1 MSYSPRMYSLV
12 RMGGLDSLLEFYD
25 DNSNTYRK
33 IFWDDSQNDWY
44 VEDNSGISRKL
55 HHDGNTTGGG
65 GGDADTLD
73 GYDSTAFARKAEN
86 ASVSGDWN
94 FTAEIDL
101 TGGIEIGETS
111 GITGSAPAMLAIRG
125 DSFLISGPHL
135 TYEADGSGV
144 VFQQLNWASDNVA
157 LSFDSYF
164 NGTNWISSDAGS
176 NFQIY
181 KNADKLRFRYESG
194 VATGST
200 VNWGEGLVL
209 DSNGNVGIGTDTPAE
224 ALHVNGKIKIQD
236 GTNSVGDVWTAT
248 SPDGGGAWMAPSG
261 GGGGGDANT
270 LDGFDSLDFARKA
283 EDATIAGNW
292 TIIGQTDLTGVVEIG
307 ETSGITGSAPA
318 MVTLRGGNS
327 LMTGPHVTYEV
338 DGSPGNSGVV
348 FQQLNWAK
356 NNVALTFDA
365 YYAETSSGVFDW
377 YSSHPG
383 SNFSIYKLN
392 DELKIRH
399 NSGTAEGATFN
410 WSDSMTFSADGK
422 IIIQPQGDLSMGTFT
437 N

>member
-1 MSYSPRMYSLV
+1 M
-12 RMGGLDSLLEFYD
+12 
-25 DNSNTYRK
+25 
-33 IFWDDSQNDWY
+33 
-44 VEDNSGISRKL
+44 
-55 HHDGNTTGGG
+55 
-65 GGDADTLD
+65 
-73 GYDSTAFARKAEN
+73 
-86 ASVSGDWN
+86 
-94 FTAEIDL
+94 
-101 TGGIEIGETS
+101 
-111 GITGSAPAMLAIRG
+111 
-125 DSFLISGPHL
+125 
-135 TYEADGSGV
+135 
-144 VFQQLNWASDNVA
+144 
-157 LSFDSYF
+157 
-164 NGTNWISSDAGS
+164 
-176 NFQIY
+176 
-181 KNADKLRFRYESG
+181 
-194 VATGST
+194 
-200 VNWGEGLVL
+200 NWGEGLVL

-365 YYAETSSGVFDW
+365 Y
-377 YSSHPG
+377 
-383 SNFSIYKLN
+383 
-392 DELKIRH
+392 
-399 NSGTAEGATFN
+399 
-410 WSDSMTFSADGK
+410 
-422 IIIQPQGDLSMGTFT
+422 
-437 N
+437 